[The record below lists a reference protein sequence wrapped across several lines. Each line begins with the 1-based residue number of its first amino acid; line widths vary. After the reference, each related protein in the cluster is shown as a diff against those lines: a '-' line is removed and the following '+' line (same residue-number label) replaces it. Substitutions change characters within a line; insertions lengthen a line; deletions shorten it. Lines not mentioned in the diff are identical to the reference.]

1 MKKII
6 NIILILIA
14 CNVSFA
20 QVNNKEETDKISKNL
35 RCLICQ
41 GQSIYDS
48 QSDFAISMKI
58 VIEKKIIEGLT
69 EDEIYDYLKNQ
80 YGQWI
85 LYDPELNKKT
95 FILNLIDTKTGKL
108 STHTLRF
115 WEKEFKEIK
124 PFIFAGNR
132 RYYDDKC
139 IKLLKKIQFL
149 LKNKGMTIK
158 GVKKQLKI
166 DNSNLDELNNKTI
179 NKKILKTKL
188 KKISNILKN
197 IKTNG

>member
-1 MKKII
+1 MKK
-6 NIILILIA
+6 LICYLLIFFLSY
-14 CNVSFA
+14 NSLSYSIE
-20 QVNNKEETDKISKNL
+20 NERNLKNEISKNI

-95 FILNLIDTKTGKL
+95 FILWILPI
-108 STHTLRF
+108 
-115 WEKEFKEIK
+115 
-124 PFIFAGNR
+124 
-132 RYYDDKC
+132 
-139 IKLLKKIQFL
+139 LLFLLGGAIIVKKI
-149 LKNKGMTIK
+149 I
-158 GVKKQLKI
+158 I
-166 DNSNLDELNNKTI
+166 
-179 NKKILKTKL
+179 KKI
-188 KKISNILKN
+188 
-197 IKTNG
+197 